1 MMTAPVPAGGNR
13 AHRTPRL
20 PPGSLADLQS
30 AVSFDPKLLGAIASV
45 PPPFYLRR
53 WFRMLGQPAAFVL
66 LERVGGLRIAV
77 PSRLCPASA
86 LARDCGPDVAAR
98 MVAHFRG
105 NIVKVPLL
113 RSWRAAVWLSAG
125 YSIRAV
131 ATHLRCTES
140 AVSRAAAE
148 FDLASGACVST
159 HHRNTTT

>member
-1 MMTAPVPAGGNR
+1 MMTAPAPAGGNGAR
-13 AHRTPRL
+13 RTPRR
-20 PPGSLADLQS
+20 PPGTLADLQS
-30 AVSFDPKLLGAIASV
+30 ALRDSPTLLDAIASV
-45 PPPFYLRR
+45 PRPFYLRR

-77 PSRLCPASA
+77 PSSLSPASA

-105 NIVKVPLL
+105 SLVRVPLL
-113 RSWRAAVWLSAG
+113 RNWRAAVWLSAG

-148 FDLASGACVST
+148 FELACAPRLST
-159 HHRNTTT
+159 HQRSTTP